1 MLPLIM
7 ASIQYIYEDKVPCPR
22 CNADSQLRIE
32 DRADICI
39 IVNICKYCR
48 FRKVVRI
55 TSRRALQLEKRE
67 QKLLDK
73 LNSGD
78 KIKETYKILA
88 RLKKIRRERELQE
101 IGIRRKH
108 GRRKRAK

>member
-1 MLPLIM
+1 V
-7 ASIQYIYEDKVPCPR
+7 ASIQYIYEDEVACPR

-32 DRADICI
+32 DQADICI
-39 IVNICKYCR
+39 IVQVCKYCR
-48 FRKVVRI
+48 FRKVQRM
-55 TSRRALQLEKRE
+55 TTRRALQLEKGE

-78 KIKETYKILA
+78 KIGETYKILA
-88 RLKKIRRERELQE
+88 RLKKVRRERELQE

>member
-1 MLPLIM
+1 M
-7 ASIQYIYEDKVPCPR
+7 
-22 CNADSQLRIE
+22 
-32 DRADICI
+32 
-39 IVNICKYCR
+39 
-48 FRKVVRI
+48 
-55 TSRRALQLEKRE
+55 TTRRALQLEKRE

-78 KIKETYKILA
+78 KIGETYKILA
-88 RLKKIRRERELQE
+88 RLKKVRRERELQE